1 MNKTSLPLT
10 ILILLF
16 FSCNNDDDQIQV
28 EEKSN
33 GFFFNSNF
41 YEVNKAY
48 FIPDLSTEEIDNF
61 YIVIT
66 DGEIISPFTNSN
78 ELEFS
83 EATTNSVVFRGIP
96 DRSGPV
102 TTVGFAPGG
111 SYEFNSNNNSFVFA
125 QFNFNCESSN
135 GNLQMCQQSLVI
147 EKPMVPDVAIIDIEI
162 EQLTAINDINF
173 EIELTESSII
183 QGHFRG
189 VLERIE
195 SE

>member
-1 MNKTSLPLT
+1 MM
-10 ILILLF
+10 LLF
-16 FSCNNDDDQIQV
+16 LSCNNNEDQIHA

-41 YEVNKAY
+41 YKVNKAY
-48 FIPDLSTEEIDNF
+48 FIPDLSTEEIDDF

-66 DGEIISPFTNSN
+66 DGEIISPFTDSN

-83 EATTNSVVFRGIP
+83 EATKNSVVFRGIP

-102 TTVGFAPGG
+102 TTVGFAPNG
-111 SYEFNSNNNSFVFA
+111 SYEFNSNNSSFSFA
-125 QFNFNCESSN
+125 QFNFNCEASN
-135 GNLQMCQQSLVI
+135 GILQMCQQSLVI
-147 EKPMVPDVAIIDIEI
+147 EERIVPDVAIIDIEI
-162 EQLTAINDINF
+162 EELTAINDINF
-173 EIELTESSII
+173 EIELTESRII

-189 VLERIE
+189 VLDRIQ